1 MCLHICLSSCFID
14 SLDDQPGLTQL
25 QSFTTKNGKSINLM
39 EVIGVQY
46 ESFGT
51 CLLDDDLG
59 VKVGAIKADL
69 RSVDGIMREI
79 FTKWLRGM

>member
-1 MCLHICLSSCFID
+1 MCECLFVYLPVL
-14 SLDDQPGLTQL
+14 SLDDQPRLKQL

-51 CLLDDDLG
+51 YLLDDDLG